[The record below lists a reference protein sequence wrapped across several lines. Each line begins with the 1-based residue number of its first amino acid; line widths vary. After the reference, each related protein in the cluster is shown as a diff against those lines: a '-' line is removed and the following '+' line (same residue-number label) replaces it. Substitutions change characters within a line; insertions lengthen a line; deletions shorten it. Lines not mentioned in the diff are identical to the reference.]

1 MLFWYECL
9 IFILETSNSEQTGTS
24 KDSADEITGLPSASN
39 QSTQTEDVLDLPKE
53 PAKEDVSKEQGS
65 TLSCHSQNET
75 EVWVFIVFL
84 KHYIHIYFI
93 KMWPLIHCH
102 SC

>member
-1 MLFWYECL
+1 M

-53 PAKEDVSKEQGS
+53 PAKEDDFKDQAT
-65 TLSCHSQNET
+65 TLPRQSQNET
-75 EVWVFIVFL
+75 EV
-84 KHYIHIYFI
+84 
-93 KMWPLIHCH
+93 
-102 SC
+102 